1 MSDPNF
7 PGRPSHADFWT
18 LAHIVSEQDARAETG
33 TRLPEEVG
41 SLADLN
47 SVLYVAEQRVLRARM
62 ALPLDP
68 GYRVD
73 TVSSLYD
80 IAMQAVWLDG
90 WTTGA
95 HFIQRK
101 TD

>member
-1 MSDPNF
+1 
-7 PGRPSHADFWT
+7 
-18 LAHIVSEQDARAETG
+18 
-33 TRLPEEVG
+33 
-41 SLADLN
+41 
-47 SVLYVAEQRVLRARM
+47 M

-68 GYRVD
+68 GNRVD
-73 TVSSLYD
+73 TVRFD

>member
-1 MSDPNF
+1 MSDPHF
-7 PGRPSHADFWT
+7 PDRPSHADFWT
-18 LAHIVSEQDARAETG
+18 LAHIVSEQDARAESG
-33 TRLPEEVG
+33 TPLPEEVG

-62 ALPLDP
+62 ALPPLQR
-68 GYRVD
+68 RVD
-73 TVSSLYD
+73 TVRFD